1 MKKSLGA
8 KILLFPTPVL
18 IVCSYDAKGVPN
30 AMNVAWGGIA
40 CSEPPCVTI
49 SIREHRKTYENIL
62 AKKAFTVNIPSE
74 KYIQE
79 ADYFGIVSGKT
90 EDKFKATGLTPV
102 KSDHVDAPYIKEFP
116 FVLECTL
123 KETHKLGI
131 HTQFIGEIK
140 DVKVEESALNS
151 KGFPDPE
158 KMKAFMFDPSTSAY
172 YATGK
177 FLGQAFTVGKSTGGG
192 SAKPLG
198 GKK

>member
-8 KILLFPTPVL
+8 KTLLFPTPVL
-18 IVCSYDAKGVPN
+18 IIGSYDAKGVPN
-30 AMNVAWGGIA
+30 AMNAAWGGIA

-49 SIREHRKTYENIL
+49 SVRDPRKTYENIM

-74 KYIQE
+74 KHMKE

-90 EDKFKATGLTPV
+90 EDKFKSTGLTPV
-102 KSDHVDAPYIKEFP
+102 KSGLVDAPYIEEFP
-116 FVLECTL
+116 LVLECIL
-123 KETHKLGI
+123 KETHKLGT

-140 DVKVEESALNS
+140 DVKAEESALNA

-172 YATGK
+172 YAAGK
-177 FLGQAFTVGKSTGGG
+177 FLGQAF
-192 SAKPLG
+192 AA
-198 GKK
+198 GKKSS